1 MTPKQRACTPG
12 WGGISRLHGSSP
24 VFYLVRFIMDT
35 VVINDVEM
43 QVVNDGGIVH
53 VMLRTSTDA
62 YDITEMVYNDGSVKS
77 AIESLEA
84 MEE

>member
-1 MTPKQRACTPG
+1 
-12 WGGISRLHGSSP
+12 
-24 VFYLVRFIMDT
+24 MDT